1 MVECKETWP
10 AKDYLCDEFENRFKY
25 LAWAYRSESALG
37 RLDSLRR
44 PKNLMSQGEK
54 RHVVRYF
61 WPHTNQKYA
70 KSLHKGP
77 RIYIPPVCWYS

>member
-37 RLDSLRR
+37 RLDSA
-44 PKNLMSQGEK
+44 S
-54 RHVVRYF
+54 
-61 WPHTNQKYA
+61 A
-70 KSLHKGP
+70 KKFDVPGRKTACSSILLTSHQSEIRKVFAQRAADLHPPSLL
-77 RIYIPPVCWYS
+77 I